1 MYVTVSDVKKHLQID
16 PDFKDD
22 DSYIIYLIQVA
33 EDAVAQHLDA
43 PLADLLQNGILP
55 KAVTHTILLMI
66 GNLYA
71 NREPVS
77 FTSASKVPYNLEYLL
92 GLYKRYYIP

>member
-43 PLADLLQNGILP
+43 PLADLL
-55 KAVTHTILLMI
+55 
-66 GNLYA
+66 
-71 NREPVS
+71 
-77 FTSASKVPYNLEYLL
+77 
-92 GLYKRYYIP
+92 